1 MVMVMVIVI
10 GDVDHNGDGD
20 GDHMGD
26 GKQATN
32 VSKKKN
38 LASVQG
44 VPSNTVRPCLSCLK

>member
-20 GDHMGD
+20 GDHMD
-26 GKQATN
+26 NGKLATN
-32 VSKKKN
+32 VSKKN

>member
-1 MVMVMVIVI
+1 MMVMVMVIVI

-32 VSKKKN
+32 VSKKRTWHLYKGCPPI
-38 LASVQG
+38 Q
-44 VPSNTVRPCLSCLK
+44 